1 MDHRS
6 ILRDGSRPSPRT
18 REPSTSMK
26 TLRGRHC
33 FNILIW
39 TLLALLL
46 ARWPAAAAMR
56 PDRIK
61 ALRQE
66 TVDMFYHG
74 FDNYM
79 EIAFPEDEVWHLTTM
94 RHSLPGHRAAVL
106 TVITTTAPSSVLRP
120 ADTRRQ
126 EPPKRRAQ

>member
-18 REPSTSMK
+18 RESSTNMK
-26 TLRGRHC
+26 TLRGRHGLDV
-33 FNILIW
+33 LIW
-39 TLLALLL
+39 TLLALFL
-46 ARWPAAAAMR
+46 AQWPVATAMR

-61 ALRQE
+61 ALRRE

-79 EIAFPEDEVWHLTTM
+79 RIAFPEDEVWDATIM
-94 RHSLPGHRAAVL
+94 RHDYQGTATML
-106 TVITTTAPSSVLRP
+106 TVITTTAPSGILRP
-120 ADTRRQ
+120 TNTRCQ
-126 EPPKRRAQ
+126 ESTKRRAQ